1 MSSWFPSWFTLP
13 TFDVS
18 IFPNLQRKFVSF
30 ILKRFLGHLLKPGQL
45 DVEQIDSAIGSGNV
59 TINDLELD
67 CTSVNALLSGL
78 PIQLH
83 DGSIASVSARIPW
96 PNPLTNGVELSV
108 RSLHLVFHLLPRVA
122 KDTRLPSTNLADSIS
137 DAAQSFAHEEITH
150 DESTEVH
157 QALKSRGSPSFG
169 TGDNYVPG
177 GLDASSEDPGVQPD
191 VDPTGI
197 SMFASMIEYLLS
209 QFTFS
214 AEDINITVIYPG
226 HSSFRFK
233 VSRIHYGRPTSSPRE
248 STRTIEISGVEIAH
262 CDLIAPESPASG
274 RVGVDSLSSA
284 QYDPGATSRRLD
296 PIAVTTVPS
305 LSSSSQTQTDPN
317 ELVKP
322 SEPPDSEHR
331 PRSVSPS
338 DSMTSS
344 LFQSA
349 LMTQGSERES
359 GGCESKV
366 VDSQGIG
373 GNGRSHSPSGRTTGN
388 DRLPY
393 SPRATE
399 GEPCHR
405 VIVSLATE
413 PIVVDITTST
423 PQAFPEASTQHQS
436 SSSQT
441 LDRPDS
447 QQPNLEVSVS
457 VGVIAC
463 ALTAT
468 QICAMLDVISVVGS
482 HSDRI
487 AQPPVSRGS
496 SSVPPALSLL
506 DQMSLTMQIRAFV
519 LLLQSAPTSL
529 TSCSSKEARIIPHDA
544 LDDFFAHPLVPP
556 KIGHSYVRFVMDT
569 LKADFSVSTILE
581 RGSPFP
587 RHAPERSRVSW
598 GVWRKTSSRLGFSV
612 GDLSACAFCV
622 SNNSRPTHESGET
635 FVLPILLTDL
645 LLSTQYHPEHRPL
658 PVIGRHLDTS
668 PESIRRAFSTL
679 PEFEVLDWTSPDH
692 RVSQAKLSFWRVKP
706 PPGHRRS
713 HRKHGEGSPVSSP
726 MVSSPETMTGEISA
740 NQSQPAISGQVLVVS
755 PKDPETDITPG
766 STSTSVSIAPIHI
779 FVDMG
784 SNKTALEFL
793 EILSSRR
800 SSSKMD
806 LSSSRSSSS
815 SPEGE
820 TLGGAY
826 GHNNSGEPTPVS
838 SPHRRTLEPIHLQG
852 LDELNLSEDYL
863 SKEPAPGRLSPKPS
877 VHRHSQWEVKD
888 PSHRNGLAEF
898 DVNFAMVRIQ
908 LRCPSPSPHLQ
919 RSGAMVLDIHGL
931 KLTTGN
937 GGINDHQFGTKVQP
951 THRTP
956 GSSDNHLVTA
966 EWRALLLSCSS
977 AGAAIAQCFCSIGP
991 LSSAVN
997 DRAPPSLDHIRFLDD
1012 APLGRR
1018 FAVIKLSRNSPSS
1031 QRQSSNRLP
1040 TFVIEADIPS
1050 MCLSLSKP
1058 LFDGLQF
1065 WIDDV
1070 TRSLERTE
1078 TQSGNEGS
1086 SRNPSL
1092 VGSRFFSSSKQGS
1105 VEVSLDESS
1114 PNYNESLTES
1124 IVKVTISE
1132 ASVRLLVPHQSE
1144 GAPPSVEPFDI
1155 LVSDVDALL
1164 ESKPEGKDVTVITLS
1179 IMGVTVLDAVNPFP
1193 FPVLDLTAP
1202 HSLFSNPKPLV
1213 KLRFSSLTLPE
1224 TASKESRVKLTLHGF
1239 TLNILPD
1246 TKRMDALAAFA
1257 RSPQGVFE
1265 SVVPT
1270 ERTQIAIKIGEGSV
1284 RLFAPNNNGAF
1295 VLHLGE
1301 LDLSTEMVGDSPD
1314 IRLRIAGRALT
1325 ALFADNHL
1333 EAVQDSSGPSR
1344 PGAQDALYWKA
1355 CNWLLGLALCSTLA
1369 KKLGYALIGEVS
1381 NLALA
1386 IRRSNSVST
1395 QSEVVI
1401 DRIAVRIHLCAD
1413 TGSAL
1418 GLFFG
1423 DFGTAF
1429 KERPDQPNSIPESQP
1444 RTPTVVSAK
1453 RNSLGELAY
1462 PIDQHAFRSV
1472 PEVGAAP
1479 DMINDDLPSNLD
1491 YLDVSFGTAA
1501 GLRELDDDDLDT
1513 DDSSQS
1519 EITGVANPSSHPTDK
1534 NIISRVGGE
1543 TVKLLDPSGL
1553 QTVENFFNTLPA
1565 LVEASPR
1572 LAEELSRV
1580 VIRDGDVA
1588 LFLYEGYDWAAT
1600 RKAVEDEVKKMKRRL
1615 TRIKQLVASGQA
1627 YDPSIDPTN
1636 TLLFNSIHVGLDQDA
1651 DEMDPDALIAAIDE
1665 QLKEDTDAGSVSSW
1679 QSLRPSPSGRP
1690 GVPQPRLRGRRLTR
1704 SRSPSIEIRL
1714 SGLFSEAIKY
1724 VPNGNFVTRTFAT
1737 VRDAEILDHVK
1748 TSTWRKF
1755 LTALRSDSRGNIRET
1770 GSNMVRIELCSVL
1783 PVPGNTSEE
1792 TRLRAKILPLRLHV
1806 DQDAL
1811 DFLKKFFNFQNPTAT
1826 PDPGPKDETY
1836 LQRAEVFPVALKL
1849 DYKPRRVDYRALRDG
1864 RTIELMNFFHF
1875 DGAEMTLR
1883 HITLFGVAGWPRF
1896 FDMLNDLWT
1905 PDVKATQLADVI
1917 SGVSP
1922 IRSVVNVGSG
1932 VADLVLLPI
1941 AQYRKDG
1948 RVVRGLQKG
1957 TKAFVRSTAMEAVKL
1972 GAQLATGTQVI
1983 LEQAENVLGSKFNE
1997 TVLAETVSH
2006 PSENVF
2012 DAGTDDWASNDE
2024 STDPISKYAEQ
2035 PVDIRDGIETA
2046 YTSMRRNLSS
2056 AAQTILA
2063 VPMEVFERSGS
2074 EAPVIRA
2081 VPIAV
2086 LRPMIG
2092 ASEAVSKTLLGLHN
2106 SMDPEIRHE
2115 NAAKYKHR

>member
-1 MSSWFPSWFTLP
+1 MSSWFPSWFALP

-18 IFPNLQRKFVSF
+18 VFPNLQRKFFSF

-45 DVEQIDSAIGSGNV
+45 DIGQIDSAIGSGNL

-83 DGSIASVSARIPW
+83 EGSIASVSARVPW
-96 PNPLTNGVELSV
+96 PNPLANGVELSV
-108 RSLHLVFHLLPRVA
+108 RSLRLVFHLLPRVA
-122 KDTRLPSTNLADSIS
+122 KDTNLPSTNLADSIS
-137 DAAQSFAHEEITH
+137 DAAQLFAHEEITH

-157 QALKSRGSPSFG
+157 QALKSRVSSSFDM
-169 TGDNYVPG
+169 GDNYVPG
-177 GLDASSEDPGVQPD
+177 GLDASSEDPGGQSD

-209 QFTFS
+209 QFTFT
-214 AEDINITVIYPG
+214 AEDVNVTVIYPG
-226 HSSFRFK
+226 HSSFKFK
-233 VSRIHYGRPTSSPRE
+233 VSGISSGRPTSSPHE

-262 CDLIAPESPASG
+262 CDLNASESSG
-274 RVGVDSLSSA
+274 LMGVNLSSFV
-284 QYDPGATSRRLD
+284 QNRPSATSCRMD
-296 PIAVTTVPS
+296 PIAATTP
-305 LSSSSQTQTDPN
+305 LFSSPQTQIDPK
-317 ELVKP
+317 EPVKP
-322 SEPPDSEHR
+322 SEKSDSEHR

-338 DSMTSS
+338 ESMSS
-344 LFQSA
+344 SFFQSA
-349 LMTQGSERES
+349 LMTQGSEQES
-359 GGCESKV
+359 EACESKV
-366 VDSQGIG
+366 VDPQGIG
-373 GNGRSHSPSGRTTGN
+373 GTDTVHSPSGRMTGSH
-388 DRLPY
+388 RLSRAPG
-393 SPRATE
+393 ATE
-399 GEPCHR
+399 GEPCHQ
-405 VIVSLATE
+405 VILSLATE
-413 PIVVDITTST
+413 PIVVYITTST
-423 PQAFPEASTQHQS
+423 PQALPKLSTQYQS
-436 SSSQT
+436 PSET
-441 LDRPDS
+441 TGLDRRNS
-447 QQPNLEVSVS
+447 QQPKLEVSVS
-457 VGVIAC
+457 VGIIAC

-468 QICAMLDVISVVGS
+468 QICAMLDVISVAES

-487 AQPPVSRGS
+487 AQPPPSRGS

-506 DQMSLTMQIRAFV
+506 DQMSLTIQIRAFV
-519 LLLQSAPTSL
+519 LLLQLPPTSL
-529 TSCSSKEARIIPHDA
+529 TGSSTEEERIVPHEA
-544 LDDFFAHPLVPP
+544 LNDFFAHPLVPP
-556 KIGHSYVRFVMDT
+556 KIGHSYFRFVMDT
-569 LKADFSVSTILE
+569 LKADFSVSTTLE
-581 RGSPFP
+581 HLTGSPFP
-587 RHAPERSRVSW
+587 RHTPDRSRLSRGVS
-598 GVWRKTSSRLGFSV
+598 GKTSSRLGFSV

-622 SNNSRPTHESGET
+622 PVISTATPGSGET

-645 LLSTQYHPEHRPL
+645 FLSTQYHPEHRPL

-668 PESIRRAFSTL
+668 PESIRKTFSTL
-679 PEFEVLDWTSPDH
+679 PEFEVLDWTSQVH
-692 RVSQAKLSFWRVKP
+692 RTSQAKLSSWRVKP

-713 HRKHGEGSPVSSP
+713 HRKHGGGSPVSSP
-726 MVSSPETMTGEISA
+726 MASSPEPMLDEMSA
-740 NQSQPAISGQVLVVS
+740 KQSQPAISGQVVLVS
-755 PKDPETDITPG
+755 PRDPGTDITQG
-766 STSTSVSIAPIHI
+766 SISSTSVSIVPIHV

-784 SNKTALEFL
+784 SSQTALDFL

-800 SSSKMD
+800 NSPDMG

-815 SPEGE
+815 SPEQE
-820 TLGGAY
+820 TLGAAY
-826 GHNNSGEPTPVS
+826 GRNNSGEPTPLS
-838 SPHRRTLEPIHLQG
+838 SPHRRTLQPIHLQE

-863 SKEPAPGRLSPKPS
+863 SKEPALGRPSPKPRP
-877 VHRHSQWEVKD
+877 VPRHSQV
-888 PSHRNGLAEF
+888 PSHRDSLAEF
-898 DVNFAMVRIQ
+898 DVYFTMVRIQ
-908 LRCPSPSPHLQ
+908 LRCPSPSPYLQ
-919 RSGAMVLDIHGL
+919 RSGAMILDVHGL
-931 KLTTGN
+931 KLTTGT
-937 GGINDHQFGTKVQP
+937 GGVQDNQFDREIQP
-951 THRTP
+951 TYHAP
-956 GSSDNHLVTA
+956 GSSDNHMVIA
-966 EWRALLLSCSS
+966 EWRALLLSCCS
-977 AGAAIAQCFCSIGP
+977 AGTTIAQCFCSIGP
-991 LSSAVN
+991 LSSVVN
-997 DRAPPSLDHIRFLDD
+997 DEAQPALDHIRFLDD
-1012 APLGRR
+1012 APPQRR
-1018 FAVIKLSRNSPSS
+1018 FAVVKFSRNSPSS
-1031 QRQSSNRLP
+1031 QGQNTNRLP

-1050 MCLSLSKP
+1050 MCMNLSKP
-1058 LFDGLQF
+1058 LFDSLQF

-1070 TRSLERTE
+1070 TRLLEN
-1078 TQSGNEGS
+1078 QSTDEVHEGP

-1105 VEVSLDESS
+1105 VEVSIDESS
-1114 PNYNESLTES
+1114 TNYTGSLTES

-1132 ASVRLLVPHQSE
+1132 ASMRLLVPHQCE
-1144 GAPPSVEPFDI
+1144 EAPPSVEPFDI
-1155 LVSDVDALL
+1155 LVSDVDVLL

-1202 HSLFSNPKPLV
+1202 HSLFSNPKPLA
-1213 KLRFSSLTLPE
+1213 KLRFSSLALPE

-1239 TLNILPD
+1239 TLNFLPD
-1246 TKRMDALAAFA
+1246 TKRIDSLAAFA
-1257 RSPQGVFE
+1257 RPPKGVFE

-1270 ERTQIAIKIGEGSV
+1270 ERTQISIKIGEGSV

-1301 LDLSTEMVGDSPD
+1301 LDFSTEMVGDSPD
-1314 IRLRIAGRALT
+1314 IRLRITGRALT

-1333 EAVQDSSGPSR
+1333 EAVQDPGGPSQ
-1344 PGAQDALYWKA
+1344 PGAQDALYW
-1355 CNWLLGLALCSTLA
+1355 

-1381 NLALA
+1381 DLALA
-1386 IRRSNSVST
+1386 ISRSNNVST

-1401 DRIAVRIHLCAD
+1401 DRIAVRVHLCAD

-1418 GLFFG
+1418 GQYFG

-1429 KERPDQPNSIPESQP
+1429 KERPEQPLSESQP
-1444 RTPTVVSAK
+1444 KKPTVVSSK

-1462 PIDQHAFRSV
+1462 PIDQHAFRSI

-1479 DMINDDLPSNLD
+1479 DMINDDLPSNPD

-1501 GLRELDDDDLDT
+1501 GLRELNDDDLDT

-1519 EITGVANPSSHPTDK
+1519 DLTGIANLHSHPTDK
-1534 NIISRVGGE
+1534 NVISSVGGE
-1543 TVKLLDPSGL
+1543 TIKVLDSSGL
-1553 QTVENFFNTLPA
+1553 HTVANFFNTLPA
-1565 LVEASPR
+1565 LVEASPH
-1572 LAEELSRV
+1572 LAEELDRV
-1580 VIRDGDVA
+1580 VIRDGDIA
-1588 LFLYEGYDWAAT
+1588 LFLYEGYDWATT
-1600 RKAVEDEVKKMKRRL
+1600 RKAIEDEVKKMKRRL

-1651 DEMDPDALIAAIDE
+1651 DEMDQDALIAAIDE
-1665 QLKEDTDAGSVSSW
+1665 QLKEDTDPGSVSSW

-1690 GVPQPRLRGRRLTR
+1690 SVPQQRLRGRRLTR

-1714 SGLFSEAIKY
+1714 SGLFSEAVKY
-1724 VPNGNFVTRTFAT
+1724 VPNDSFVSRTFAT
-1737 VRDAEILDHVK
+1737 VRDVEILDHVK

-1755 LTALRSDSRGNIRET
+1755 LTTLRSDSRGNIRET
-1770 GSNMVRIELCSVL
+1770 GSNMVRIELCSVH

-1811 DFLKKFFNFQNPTAT
+1811 DFLKKFFTFQNPTAT
-1826 PDPGPKDETY
+1826 SDPGPKNETY
-1836 LQRAEVFPVALKL
+1836 LQRAEVYPVALKL

-1864 RTIELMNFFHF
+1864 KTIELMNFFHF

-2006 PSENVF
+2006 LPEYVIDSS
-2012 DAGTDDWASNDE
+2012 TDDWASNEE

-2035 PVDIRDGIETA
+2035 PVDIRDGIGSA
-2046 YTSMRRNLSS
+2046 YTSIRRNLSS

-2074 EAPVIRA
+2074 EGPVRAVIRA

>member
-45 DVEQIDSAIGSGNV
+45 DIEQIDSAIGSGNV

-67 CTSVNALLSGL
+67 CTSVNGLLSGF

-83 DGSIASVSARIPW
+83 DGSIASVSARVPW

-108 RSLHLVFHLLPRVA
+108 RSLHLVFHLLPRVVE
-122 KDTRLPSTNLADSIS
+122 DTHLPSTNLADSIS

-157 QALKSRGSPSFG
+157 RALKSRGSPSFS

-226 HSSFRFK
+226 HSSFRLK
-233 VSRIHYGRPTSSPRE
+233 VSKIHYGRPTSSLRE

-262 CDLIAPESPASG
+262 CDLIASKSPTSG
-274 RVGVDSLSSA
+274 IDSLSSV
-284 QYDPGATSRRLD
+284 QYGPGATSRRID
-296 PIAVTTVPS
+296 PIAATATPS
-305 LSSSSQTQTDPN
+305 LSLSSQMQTDPN
-317 ELVKP
+317 EFVKP
-322 SEPPDSEHR
+322 SEPLDPEHR

-359 GGCESKV
+359 SGCESKV
-366 VDSQGIG
+366 VDSQDTGS
-373 GNGRSHSPSGRTTGN
+373 NDRSHSPGGRTTGN
-388 DRLPY
+388 DRLSC
-393 SPRATE
+393 SPEATE
-399 GEPCHR
+399 REPYHR

-413 PIVVDITTST
+413 PIVIYITTST

-441 LDRPDS
+441 TALDRPDS
-447 QQPNLEVSVS
+447 QQPNLEVLVS

-468 QICAMLDVISVVGS
+468 QICAVLDVISVVGS

-519 LLLQSAPTSL
+519 LLLQSTPTSL
-529 TSCSSKEARIIPHDA
+529 TSCSSKEARIILHDA

-556 KIGHSYVRFVMDT
+556 KIGRSYVRFVMDT
-569 LKADFSVSTILE
+569 LKADFSVSTTLE
-581 RGSPFP
+581 QGSPFP
-587 RHAPERSRVSW
+587 RHAPDRSRVPR
-598 GVWRKTSSRLGFSV
+598 GVWRKTSSCLGFSV

-622 SNNSRPTHESGET
+622 SNNSIVTHESGET
-635 FVLPILLTDL
+635 LVLPILLTDL
-645 LLSTQYHPEHRPL
+645 FLSTQYHPEHRPL

-679 PEFEVLDWTSPDH
+679 PEFEVLDWTSPEH
-692 RVSQAKLSFWRVKP
+692 RTSQAKLSFWRVKP

-713 HRKHGEGSPVSSP
+713 HRKHGEDPPVSSP

-740 NQSQPAISGQVLVVS
+740 NQSQPAISGQVLLVS
-755 PKDPETDITPG
+755 PKDPGTDITPG
-766 STSTSVSIAPIHI
+766 STSTSVSIIPIHI
-779 FVDMG
+779 FVDMA
-784 SNKTALEFL
+784 SNKAALEFL

-826 GHNNSGEPTPVS
+826 SHNNSGEPTPVS
-838 SPHRRTLEPIHLQG
+838 SPHRRTLEPIHLRG

-863 SKEPAPGRLSPKPS
+863 SKAPAPGRPSPKPRP
-877 VHRHSQWEVKD
+877 VHRRSQD

-898 DVNFAMVRIQ
+898 EVNFAMVRIQ
-908 LRCPSPSPHLQ
+908 LRCPSPSPYPQ
-919 RSGAMVLDIHGL
+919 RSGAVILDIHGL
-931 KLTTGN
+931 TLTTGN
-937 GGINDHQFGTKVQP
+937 GGTHDHQFGTKVQS

-956 GSSDNHLVTA
+956 GSSDNHLATA

-997 DRAPPSLDHIRFLDD
+997 DGAPPSLDHIRFLDD
-1012 APLGRR
+1012 APLGSRS
-1018 FAVIKLSRNSPSS
+1018 AVIKLSRNSPSS
-1031 QRQSSNRLP
+1031 QRQNSNHLP

-1058 LFDGLQF
+1058 LFDSLQF
-1065 WIDDV
+1065 WVDDV

-1078 TQSGNEGS
+1078 TQSGNGTHEES

-1105 VEVSLDESS
+1105 VEMSLDEGS

-1132 ASVRLLVPHQSE
+1132 ASVRLLVPHQIE
-1144 GAPPSVEPFDI
+1144 GTPPSVEPIDI

-1193 FPVLDLTAP
+1193 CSVLDLTAP

-1246 TKRMDALAAFA
+1246 TKRMGALAAFA

-1270 ERTQIAIKIGEGSV
+1270 ERTQIAIKIEEGSV

-1325 ALFADNHL
+1325 TLFADNHL
-1333 EAVQDSSGPSR
+1333 EAVQDSSSASR
-1344 PGAQDALYWKA
+1344 PSAEDALYW
-1355 CNWLLGLALCSTLA
+1355 

-1381 NLALA
+1381 NLAVA
-1386 IRRSNSVST
+1386 IRRSNSAST

-1401 DRIAVRIHLCAD
+1401 DHIVVRVHLCAD

-1429 KERPDQPNSIPESQP
+1429 KERPDQPIPESQP
-1444 RTPTVVSAK
+1444 RKPTVVSAK
-1453 RNSLGELAY
+1453 RNSLDELAY

-1479 DMINDDLPSNLD
+1479 DMIDDDLPSNPD

-1519 EITGVANPSSHPTDK
+1519 EIAGIANPSSRPTGK
-1534 NIISRVGGE
+1534 NVVSRVGGE

-1572 LAEELSRV
+1572 FAEELSRV

-1588 LFLYEGYDWAAT
+1588 LFLYEGYDWATT
-1600 RKAVEDEVKKMKRRL
+1600 RKAIEDEMKKMKRRL

-1665 QLKEDTDAGSVSSW
+1665 RLKEDTDAGSVSSW

-1690 GVPQPRLRGRRLTR
+1690 GVPQPKLRGRRLTR
-1704 SRSPSIEIRL
+1704 SHSPSIEIRL

-1724 VPNGNFVTRTFAT
+1724 VPNDNFVTRTFAT

-1770 GSNMVRIELCSVL
+1770 GSNMVRIELCSMH

-1811 DFLKKFFNFQNPTAT
+1811 DFLKKFFNFKNPTAT
-1826 PDPGPKDETY
+1826 PDPGPKGETY

-1957 TKAFVRSTAMEAVKL
+1957 TKAFVRSTAIEAVKL

-2006 PSENVF
+2006 PSENVI
-2012 DAGTDDWASNDE
+2012 DTGTDDWASNDE

-2035 PVDIRDGIETA
+2035 PVNIRDGIESA

-2074 EAPVIRA
+2074 EGPVRAVIRA

-2106 SMDPEIRHE
+2106 TMDPEIRHE